1 MTNAEPTGT
10 ASPTDACNV
19 VTVPA
24 NGDGISTVAF
34 AVSTSTSGWFN
45 AICSPSR
52 HEPRDDLALLET
64 LAKVRHGEDALR
76 HQYFTVRRTAS
87 AIRSTLG
94 R

>member
-1 MTNAEPTGT
+1 MTNGEPTGT

-45 AICSPSR
+45 AIWSPSR
-52 HEPRDDLALLET
+52 DEPRDDLALLQT
-64 LAKVRHGEDALR
+64 LAQVRHGEDAVR